1 MNIKVILLNHLLV
14 AIIEIAVLSHTQA
27 QHFETLHH
35 WWGNT
40 ARADNRYSINTDSI
54 NRVPYT
60 SLACLS
66 PAYSFLDDL

>member
-14 AIIEIAVLSHTQA
+14 AIIAVLSHIQA
-27 QHFETLHH
+27 QHFETLRH

-40 ARADNRYSINTDSI
+40 ARADNCYSINTDSI